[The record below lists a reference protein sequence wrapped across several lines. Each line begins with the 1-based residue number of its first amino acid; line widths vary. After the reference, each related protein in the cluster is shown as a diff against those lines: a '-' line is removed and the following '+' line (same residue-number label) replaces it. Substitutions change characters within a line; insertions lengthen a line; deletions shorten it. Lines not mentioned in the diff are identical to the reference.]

1 MNSLTKN
8 YTIAWA
14 VMLAV
19 FNGIA
24 FATPGWAGAPKYTG
38 AFWAG
43 YVFVTIAFVAN
54 LCLTFWAF
62 KDAGNS
68 TKRMFYNLPVIR
80 ISYSMLIVSLIV
92 GALTMVN
99 SLLPTGIAV
108 AILLIL
114 VVFYTVTIVS
124 SKVAIDAVEAVDTK
138 IEAKTSF
145 MKDLRA
151 KADSLVKS
159 ASTPAIKEECNKVFE
174 AIRFSDPM
182 SSPSLDQIESQIN
195 IKYMEFS
202 TAAKS
207 GEEDKVKVLNKELQ
221 DLIAERNA
229 ECKAGK

>member
-1 MNSLTKN
+1 
-8 YTIAWA
+8 
-14 VMLAV
+14 
-19 FNGIA
+19 
-24 FATPGWAGAPKYTG
+24 
-38 AFWAG
+38 
-43 YVFVTIAFVAN
+43 
-54 LCLTFWAF
+54 
-62 KDAGNS
+62 
-68 TKRMFYNLPVIR
+68 
-80 ISYSMLIVSLIV
+80 
-92 GALTMVN
+92 MVN